1 MADHVKEGRH
11 LPGPGRLLLPPMMPP
26 AVEERRFVS
35 FDGTEI
41 ACQSVGTGRAILLCN
56 GLAGSWKAWGHQ
68 IQYFRD
74 RYRLLSWDYRGLYD
88 SGRPSEPNAL
98 SVSSHAR
105 DGLRLLNEEG
115 IDRVAI
121 VGWSMGAQ
129 VALEMFRLAP
139 ETVASLT
146 LVNGLAGRP
155 WDYIFNLNVAGRLL
169 PPFLRGLRSIPRV
182 IETIIA
188 QASRFPDAG
197 EWIKRVGLASKQLD
211 EDLFGALIE
220 DFRTLD
226 METYIELLERLGEH
240 DAWDLL
246 SQIDVP
252 TLLVTGSRDAF
263 TPRSAAE
270 RMARRI
276 RGSEL
281 MVIPGATHYALLEYP
296 EMLNLR
302 LEKFLRERGYA
313 ALGAG

>member
-1 MADHVKEGRH
+1 
-11 LPGPGRLLLPPMMPP
+11 MMPSP
-26 AVEERRFVS
+26 VEERRFVS

-41 ACQSVGTGRAILLCN
+41 AYQALGQGRPILLCN
-56 GLAGSWKAWGHQ
+56 GLAGSWKAWSPQ

-74 RYRLLSWDYRGLYD
+74 RYRLLSWDYRGLYE
-88 SGRPSEPNAL
+88 SGHPSDPNAMTL
-98 SVSSHAR
+98 AAHAR
-105 DGLRLLNEEG
+105 DGLQLLEEEG
-115 IDRVAI
+115 ADRLAI

-139 ETVASLT
+139 DRVASLT

-155 WDYIFNLNVAGRLL
+155 WDYVFNLNVVGRLL
-169 PPFLRGLRSIPRV
+169 PPFLRSLRSVPRV
-182 IETIIA
+182 IEALIA

-197 EWIKRVGLASKQLD
+197 AWFKRIGLAARTLD
-211 EDLFGALIE
+211 EGLFRALVE
-220 DFRTLD
+220 DSRTLD
-226 METYIELLERLGEH
+226 MQTYIRMLERLGEH

-246 SQIDVP
+246 PQIDVP
-252 TLLVTGSRDAF
+252 TLLITGSRDPF

-281 MVIPGATHYALLEYP
+281 MVIPGATHYAGIEYP

-302 LEKFLRERGYA
+302 LEKFLRERGYDVA
-313 ALGAG
+313 PPGAG